1 MKKLFGL
8 FVIGILSSTAM
19 AELVCLSPS
28 GCAIEIETGACSTC
42 VETSIVEPIVE
53 PIVES
58 IIKSEIVSTS
68 KTTKPLQLPNGEW
81 LDIPIDLYD
90 DPPNSCPN
98 YFERKH
104 GSCEWKANG
113 CIKGSESNAL
123 WLCYRNYER
132 CKKLRDHYNE
142 GWTKNNGKMRC

>member
-28 GCAIEIETGACSTC
+28 GCAIEIETGACPTC
-42 VETSIVEPIVE
+42 VETSIVE

-68 KTTKPLQLPNGEW
+68 KSK
-81 LDIPIDLYD
+81 
-90 DPPNSCPN
+90 CPN
-98 YFERKH
+98 YFERDH
-104 GSCEWKANG
+104 GGKTCEIQRNICGSSKRLCNQDFRG
-113 CIKGSESNAL
+113 CKRVESA
-123 WLCYRNYER
+123 
-132 CKKLRDHYNE
+132 YNKRF
-142 GWTKNNGKMRC
+142 TKNHGKRTCG

>member
-28 GCAIEIETGACSTC
+28 GCAIEIETGACPTC

-53 PIVES
+53 T

-68 KTTKPLQLPNGEW
+68 N
-81 LDIPIDLYD
+81 
-90 DPPNSCPN
+90 NSCPN
-98 YFERKH
+98 YFELHH
-104 GSCEWKANG
+104 GGKTCEIQRNICASSKRLCNQDFRG
-113 CIKGSESNAL
+113 CKRVESA
-123 WLCYRNYER
+123 
-132 CKKLRDHYNE
+132 YNKRF
-142 GWTKNNGKMRC
+142 TKNHGKRTCG